1 MFFYLQCK
9 WLHKQVP
16 RALPASVYPRWR
28 RNSCFAD
35 SACILQILNCLA
47 SWLACRL
54 VVRCTSG
61 TDTRSSSLHVC
72 HFWLPSLVK
81 VAHRCV
87 TCASNLVLV
96 AFTKS
101 ACALWMSAHAAASS
115 VKDVRRVFRVD
126 SLLSAYAL
134 GELRMSPEHQLNG
147 CIVHSRMDV
156 EQAVPTSMSD
166 IFSREREAQALLSCG
181 TNGTNFHIDSLH
193 SISISPI
200 TWSVNRNS
208 ASSDSSR
215 DQRERCRYHRKAC
228 GTLSDF
234 GSST

>member
-35 SACILQILNCLA
+35 FACILQILNCLA

-126 SLLSAYAL
+126 SLLSPYAL

-166 IFSREREAQALLSCG
+166 IFFTRKGG
-181 TNGTNFHIDSLH
+181 T
-193 SISISPI
+193 
-200 TWSVNRNS
+200 SVVVVWHKRHEFS
-208 ASSDSSR
+208 
-215 DQRERCRYHRKAC
+215 Y
-228 GTLSDF
+228 
-234 GSST
+234 